1 MSYKTY
7 FYIVLEDGNKHNSV
21 QLKKEGDLKIAP
33 YEGMKIRMNFKK
45 QQMKSVV
52 YDVDIDAFT
61 VELKTDDFL
70 SLGVSETTIE
80 DLVVEYIKEGW
91 ERTVPL
97 DPDERVKN
105 LIITSAVSE
114 IEYAIRDSEGNSS
127 IRKIS
132 GIIAKSDLIGSV
144 ETERIFDMLRLP
156 HSQRILVLNDINRI
170 LSEKN
175 ISYGIEEEI
184 SSVSFNELLEAIK
197 EEEKYTTGNIFTN
210 KVAQLLFESGIKQE
224 MNIHQV
230 FYFAKIPPVR
240 GNVIMSRLKSL
251 IEIKE

>member
-1 MSYKTY
+1 MNYKTF
-7 FYIVLEDGNKHNSV
+7 FYIGLEDGNKRNTV
-21 QLKKEGDLKIAP
+21 KLKREDDLKIIP
-33 YEGMKIRMNFKK
+33 YEGMKIRLNLRK

-52 YDVDIDAFT
+52 YDVDINAFT
-61 VELKTDDFL
+61 VELKPDDFL

-80 DLVVEYIKEGW
+80 DLINEYIKEGW
-91 ERTVPL
+91 ERTVSL
-97 DPDERVKN
+97 DLDERAKN
-105 LIITSAVSE
+105 LRISSAVSE
-114 IEYAIRDSEGNSS
+114 IEYAIKDSGDSS

-132 GIIAKSDLIGSV
+132 EIIVKFDSTGSV

-156 HSQRILVLNDINRI
+156 HPRRISVLNDINRI
-170 LSEKN
+170 LSEKDTT
-175 ISYGIEEEI
+175 SDTDEEI
-184 SSVSFNELLEAIK
+184 SSMSFNELLEAIK
-197 EEEKYTTGNIFTN
+197 EAEKYTTGNVFTN

-251 IEIKE
+251 IEIKG

>member
-1 MSYKTY
+1 MSFKTY
-7 FYIVLEDGNKHNSV
+7 FYIVLGDGNKRHSV
-21 QLKKEGDLKIAP
+21 QLKKEDDLNIAP

-52 YDVDIDAFT
+52 YDMDIDAFT
-61 VELKTDDFL
+61 VELKTDDFI
-70 SLGVSETTIE
+70 SLGFSETTIE
-80 DLVVEYIKEGW
+80 DLVNEYIKEGW
-91 ERTVPL
+91 ERTMPL

-105 LIITSAVSE
+105 LIIASAVSE

-144 ETERIFDMLRLP
+144 ETERIFDMLRFPLP
-156 HSQRILVLNDINRI
+156 KRILILNDINRI
-170 LSEKN
+170 LSEKD
-175 ISYGIEEEI
+175 IAPDTDEKI
-184 SSVSFNELLEAIK
+184 SSLSFNELLEAIK
-197 EEEKYTTGNIFTN
+197 EIEDHTTGNIFIN
-210 KVAQLLFESGIKQE
+210 KVARLIFESGIKQE

-240 GNVIMSRLKSL
+240 GNVIMSRLKDL
-251 IEIKE
+251 REIRE

>member
-1 MSYKTY
+1 MSFKTY
-7 FYIVLEDGNKHNSV
+7 FYIVLGDGNKRHSV
-21 QLKKEGDLKIAP
+21 QLKKEDDLNIAP
-33 YEGMKIRMNFKK
+33 YEGMKIRLNFRK
-45 QQMKSVV
+45 QEMKSVV
-52 YDVDIDAFT
+52 YDVDMDVFT

-70 SLGVSETTIE
+70 SLGFSETTIE

-91 ERTVPL
+91 ERTVSL
-97 DPDERVKN
+97 DLDERAKN
-105 LIITSAVSE
+105 LRISSAVSE
-114 IEYAIRDSEGNSS
+114 IEYAIKDSGDSS

-132 GIIAKSDLIGSV
+132 EIIVKFDSTGSV

-156 HSQRILVLNDINRI
+156 HPRRISVLNDINRI
-170 LSEKN
+170 LSEKDTT
-175 ISYGIEEEI
+175 SDTDEEI
-184 SSVSFNELLEAIK
+184 SSMSFNELLEAIK
-197 EEEKYTTGNIFTN
+197 EAEKYTTGNVFTN

-251 IEIKE
+251 IEIKG